1 MSLPIGTQ
9 VPRRGNAFSRTLGYL
24 ILRLMGWRLAG
35 AIPNVPKMVLLG
47 APHTSNMDG
56 VIGLSTLFAL
66 GIRAST
72 MIKDSAFKG
81 VVGSMLRWM
90 GAIPIN
96 RRSAKGVVEQSI
108 DAFNNNPK
116 MFLLIA
122 PEGTRSNAEE
132 WKRGFYHIAHGAQ
145 APILPAA
152 CDYKK
157 KIITFGPAVMPSGDY
172 AKDLQTI
179 LEFYRDYGVACHE
192 ELMSKPICDIKG
204 IQWTPPSQKDA

>member
-1 MSLPIGTQ
+1 MDLPIGTL
-9 VPRRGNAFSRTLGYL
+9 VPRRGNFISRSIGFL
-24 ILRLMGWRLAG
+24 ILRMMGWRLAG
-35 AIPNVPKMVLLG
+35 EIPNAPKLVLLG

-56 VIGLSTLFAL
+56 VIGLASLFAL

-81 VVGSMLRWM
+81 VMGSMLRWM

-96 RRSAKGVVEQSI
+96 RRSPKGIVEQSV
-108 DAFNNNPK
+108 DTFNNNPQ
-116 MFLLIA
+116 MYLLIA
-122 PEGTRSNAEE
+122 PEGTRSNATE

-145 APILPAA
+145 VPILPAA

-157 KIITFGPAVMPSGDY
+157 KIITFGPTVMPSGDY

-179 LEFYRDYGVACHE
+179 LEFYRDYGVPAHE

-204 IQWTPPSQKDA
+204 IEWKASSGKDK

>member
-9 VPRRGNAFSRTLGYL
+9 VPRRGNFVSRGIGYL
-24 ILRLMGWRLAG
+24 ILRVMGWRLEG
-35 AIPNVPKMVLLG
+35 AIPDVPKMVLLG

-56 VIGLSTLFAL
+56 VIGLASLFAL
-66 GIRAST
+66 GIQAST

-81 VVGSMLRWM
+81 VMGSILRWM

-96 RRSAKGVVEQSI
+96 RRSPKGIVEQSV
-108 DAFNNNPK
+108 DTFNNNPK

-122 PEGTRSNAEE
+122 PEGTRSNATE

-145 APILPAA
+145 VPILPAA

-157 KIITFGPAVMPSGDY
+157 KIITFGPTVMPSGDY
-172 AKDLQTI
+172 AKDLRTI
-179 LEFYRDYGVACHE
+179 LEFYRDFGVGRHADR
-192 ELMSKPICDIKG
+192 MSKPVCDIKG
-204 IQWTPPSQKDA
+204 LEWKPSNKKDD

>member
-1 MSLPIGTQ
+1 MSLPIGNQ
-9 VPRRGNAFSRTLGYL
+9 VPRRGNFVSKGLGHL
-24 ILRLMGWRLAG
+24 ILRLMGWKLEG
-35 AIPNVPKMVLLG
+35 VIPDVPKMVLLG

-81 VVGSMLRWM
+81 FMGVMLRWM

-96 RRSAKGVVEQSI
+96 RRSPKGIVEQSI
-108 DAFNNNPK
+108 DAFNNNGK
-116 MFLLIA
+116 MYLLIA
-122 PEGTRSNAEE
+122 PEGTRSNAAE

-145 APILPAA
+145 VPIVPAA
-152 CDYKK
+152 ADYKNK
-157 KIITFGPAVMPSGDY
+157 VITFGPAVMPCGDY

-179 LEFYRDYGVACHE
+179 LEFYRDYGVGRHPDRV
-192 ELMSKPICDIKG
+192 SKPICEIKG
-204 IQWTPPSQKDA
+204 MTWKPSDKKDD